1 MVGPT
6 STASTSRGL
15 TGDGEESGTSQ
26 PPDRTQVLVWGHL
39 GNPYSHQAG
48 ASHLR
53 KTSCQLVL
61 SLPQPGRTAMAA
73 ASSGSLPL
81 PALHHLDMALPL
93 EMTTKHCAQSYG

>member
-1 MVGPT
+1 M
-6 STASTSRGL
+6 SR
-15 TGDGEESGTSQ
+15 
-26 PPDRTQVLVWGHL
+26 PPDRTQALVWGHL
-39 GNPYSHQAG
+39 GNPYSRQGG

-73 ASSGSLPL
+73 AGSGSLSL

-93 EMTTKHCAQSYG
+93 ETTTKHCAQSYG